1 MYSVLPTSSGVLVSN
16 LLTFLPLK
24 WLCMIIMELCRTRY
38 FSSMELEWW
47 SLAVVQPFEM
57 QGRKL
62 DVKVN
67 KGNVGFRYSEK
78 CSYDGNPRAK

>member
-1 MYSVLPTSSGVLVSN
+1 MV
-16 LLTFLPLK
+16 
-24 WLCMIIMELCRTRY
+24 
-38 FSSMELEWW
+38 
-47 SLAVVQPFEM
+47 VVQPFEM

-78 CSYDGNPRAK
+78 CSYDGNPRAKCMVYNSDS